1 MFTENE
7 IDALI
12 SDSRIKEITNQ
23 LREEFVENCAPYLEI
38 TDHDF
43 LSLAILTPTLG
54 VALANGSVSLIEEMA
69 LNKKARK
76 LSKGGYWMKKD
87 PVISAMGHFIDNFD
101 EWSGK
106 FLDYLKLVMDRSYN
120 KEDLM
125 DSHVDGPEVSDEDFV
140 IEVLKAPF
148 IFIRFLSSFFH
159 NDEDENFVVERNIS
173 QAEYDRLLYMAER
186 IGIGD
191 VPIFK
196 KYVTKLIVK

>member
-7 IDALI
+7 IDALVSHAEI
-12 SDSRIKEITNQ
+12 SDITVQ

-38 TDHDF
+38 TNHDF
-43 LSLAILTPTLG
+43 MSLAILVPTIG

-87 PVISAMGHFIDNFD
+87 PVVSAMGHLITNYDD
-101 EWSGK
+101 WSEK
-106 FLDYLKLVMDRSYN
+106 FLDYLKLITERSYD
-120 KEDLM
+120 KSELM
-125 DSHVDGPEVSDEDFV
+125 ESNVHLGDVSDKEFV
-140 IEVLKAPF
+140 IEVLQTPF

-159 NDEDENFVVERNIS
+159 NDEDENFVAERSIS
-173 QAEYDRLLYMAER
+173 KTEYDRMMYMADR
-186 IGIGD
+186 IGFSD

-196 KYVTKLIVK
+196 KYITKLIIK

>member
-7 IDALI
+7 IDALVSHAEI
-12 SDSRIKEITNQ
+12 SDITVQ

-38 TDHDF
+38 TNHDF
-43 LSLAILTPTLG
+43 MSLAILVPTIG

-87 PVISAMGHFIDNFD
+87 PGVSAMGHLITNYDD
-101 EWSGK
+101 WSEK
-106 FLDYLKLVMDRSYN
+106 FLDYLKLITERSYD
-120 KEDLM
+120 KSELM
-125 DSHVDGPEVSDEDFV
+125 ESNVHLGDVSDKEFV
-140 IEVLKAPF
+140 IEVLQTPF

-159 NDEDENFVVERNIS
+159 NDEDENFVAERSIS
-173 QAEYDRLLYMAER
+173 KTEYDRMMYMADR
-186 IGIGD
+186 IGFSD

-196 KYVTKLIVK
+196 KYITKLIIK